1 MHAHIRAAVITGIS
15 AVLLGTPASAVATE
29 SARASGPVPW
39 SAQYATASASGERW
53 TEGTGP
59 TPTLV
64 IKGKLSN
71 SAEGCYSLWTKFNA
85 DLVPGVPRK
94 QAELCGPGS
103 VPVEVRRS
111 YSFTTTGSLTVCR
124 GTQNTQQCGPWQ
136 SVTSWPVTKPT
147 G

>member
-1 MHAHIRAAVITGIS
+1 MHAHVRAAAITGIS
-15 AVLLGTPASAVATE
+15 AVLLGTAASAVATE
-29 SARASGPVPW
+29 SAGASGPVPW
-39 SAQYATASASGERW
+39 SAPYATASASGERW
-53 TEGTGP
+53 TERTGP

-111 YSFTTTGSLTVCR
+111 YSFTTTGSLTVCK